1 VSREDIELAESELRE
16 LNLEEENIDVLIAQ
30 MQAEIGEMSRQSDY
44 EHYAYV
50 TEQDILMMNHRDEA
64 EEM

>member
-1 VSREDIELAESELRE
+1 M
-16 LNLEEENIDVLIAQ
+16 EEENIDVLIAQ

-50 TEQDILMMNHRDEA
+50 TEQDILTMNHRDEA